1 MTAKRDKAA
10 ARSFLERAIN
20 LHGVPEKITIDK
32 SGANTAAVKSVKAD
46 ARIDILMRQCI
57 FQPIVDSLALQPLQI
72 GIPRSIHFWMRGYP
86 DLPNEWSQRTKGLN
100 LLNNLGH
107 TPKSFVQKR
116 ERLNKHETL
125 PVDKPE
131 QAATRAVL

>member
-1 MTAKRDKAA
+1 MKDLTPFFDLDFLLTAKRDKAA
-10 ARSFLERAIN
+10 ARRFLERAIN
-20 LHGVPEKITIDK
+20 LHGVPEKIIIDK
-32 SGANTAAVKSVKAD
+32 SGASTAAVKSVKAD

-86 DLPNEWSQRTKGLN
+86 DLPNKWSQRTKGLN

-107 TPKSFVQKR
+107 TPKSFDSKTR
-116 ERLNKHETL
+116 EAQ
-125 PVDKPE
+125 
-131 QAATRAVL
+131 QA